1 MASHRNLDAWLEAQ
15 QSVHPKSIDLGLT
28 RVTKVARALGVDK
41 AHCPVITVGGTN
53 GKGSVVAHS
62 DALLRAAGLS
72 TGVFTSPHLV
82 RYNERICV
90 NGAEAL
96 DAELVGAFD
105 RIEAARGDTTLTYFE
120 FNALAALLLFADRK
134 VDVAVLEVG
143 LGGRLDAVNLLDADV
158 AVVASIGL
166 DHRDWLGDTLE
177 AIGRE
182 KAGIFRAGRP
192 AVLGTPDMPATI
204 FEAIHTLGAKPVVAE
219 KNFGWA
225 VHAGGSNGDAP
236 GVAGSSPVRS
246 AASGTSGGAA
256 SGADVASRGA
266 AHIIWNYRGVG
277 LSLEGLPPSAL
288 GGAIQF
294 RNASTALAAIESLG
308 LGARLNRDVVG
319 SALRSVKLSGRFHT
333 VPGPVEWILDVA
345 HNEPAARVFADHLA
359 ARPST
364 GRTIAVVGILGDKDS
379 AAIAQLL
386 KPQVDRWIICA
397 IHEPRGLPAE
407 ELARRMKAGADL
419 RDRDIELAASVEEG
433 FAAAKAQAVP
443 GDRVIVCGG
452 FNIVGSAMRW
462 LRL

>member
-1 MASHRNLDAWLEAQ
+1 LATYPTLDAWLEAQ

-41 AHCPVITVGGTN
+41 ARCPVLTVGGTN

-62 DALLRAAGLS
+62 DAFLRAAGLS

-82 RYNERICV
+82 RYNERICI
-90 NGAEAL
+90 NGAEAT
-96 DAELVGAFD
+96 DAELVAAFD

-120 FNALAALLLFADRK
+120 FNALAALLLFADRR
-134 VDVAVLEVG
+134 VDVAILEVG

-158 AVVASIGL
+158 AVVASIGF
-166 DHRDWLGDTLE
+166 DHRDWLGDTLD

-182 KAGIFRAGRP
+182 KAGIFRPGRP
-192 AVLGTPDMPATI
+192 AVLGTPEMPASI
-204 FEAIHTLGAKPVVAE
+204 FEAITTLGAKPVVAE
-219 KNFGWA
+219 KSFSWT
-225 VHAGGSNGDAP
+225 VHAGARAAGDASP
-236 GVAGSSPVRS
+236 SPKTARATGTGVS
-246 AASGTSGGAA
+246 
-256 SGADVASRGA
+256 
-266 AHIIWNYRGVG
+266 WNYHGVG
-277 LSLEGLPPSAL
+277 ISLEGLPPSAL

-294 RNASTALAAIESLG
+294 RNASTALAAVESLG
-308 LGARLNRDVVG
+308 FGSKLTHDVA
-319 SALRSVKLSGRFHT
+319 SKALRTVKLPGRFHT

-359 ARPST
+359 AHPSK
-364 GRTIAVVGILGDKDS
+364 GRTLAVVGILGDKDS
-379 AAIAQLL
+379 AAIASLL
-386 KPQVDRWIICA
+386 HPLVDRWIICT

-407 ELARRMKAGADL
+407 ELARRMKAGAGL
-419 RDRDIELAASVEEG
+419 ESSDIELANSVEEG

>member
-41 AHCPVITVGGTN
+41 ARCPVITVGGTN

-90 NGAEAL
+90 NGAEAT
-96 DAELVGAFD
+96 DAELVGTFD

-219 KNFGWA
+219 KNFGWT

-246 AASGTSGGAA
+246 AASGAH
-256 SGADVASRGA
+256 DV
-266 AHIIWNYRGVG
+266 IWNYRGVG

-288 GGAIQF
+288 AGAIQF

-308 LGARLNRDVVG
+308 LGARLTRDVVS
-319 SALRSVKLSGRFHT
+319 SALRSVKLSGRFHI

-386 KPQVDRWIICA
+386 KPQVDRWIICT

-419 RDRDIELAASVEEG
+419 PDGDIELAASVEEG
-433 FAAAKAQAVP
+433 FAAAKALAVP

>member
-1 MASHRNLDAWLEAQ
+1 MATYHTLDAWLDAQ
-15 QSVHPKSIDLGLT
+15 NSVHPKSIDLGLA

-41 AHCPVITVGGTN
+41 ARSRVLTVGGTN

-82 RYNERICV
+82 RYNERIV
-90 NGAEAL
+90 INGAEAT
-96 DAELVGAFD
+96 DAELVAAFD

-120 FNALAALLLFADRK
+120 FNALAALLLFADRR
-134 VDVAVLEVG
+134 VDVAILEVG

-158 AVVASIGL
+158 AVVASIGF
-166 DHRDWLGDTLE
+166 DHRDWLGDTLD

-182 KAGIFRAGRP
+182 KAGIFRSGRP
-192 AVLGTPDMPATI
+192 AVLGTSDMPASI
-204 FEAIHTLGAKPVVAE
+204 FDAITTLGAKPVVAE
-219 KNFGWA
+219 KNFSWT
-225 VHAGGSNGDAP
+225 VHANG
-236 GVAGSSPVRS
+236 
-246 AASGTSGGAA
+246 
-256 SGADVASRGA
+256 
-266 AHIIWNYRGVG
+266 WNYHGVG
-277 LSLEGLPPSAL
+277 ISLEGLPPSAL

-294 RNASTALAAIESLG
+294 RNASTALAAVESLG
-308 LGARLNRDVVG
+308 FGPRLTVDVV
-319 SALRSVKLSGRFHT
+319 SKALRSVKLPGRFHS

-359 ARPST
+359 AHPSK
-364 GRTIAVVGILGDKDS
+364 GRTLAVVGILGDKDS

-386 KPQVDRWIICA
+386 HPMVDRWIICT

-407 ELARRMKAGADL
+407 ELARRMKAGAGLSDS
-419 RDRDIELAASVEEG
+419 DIELANSVEEG

>member
-1 MASHRNLDAWLEAQ
+1 MATHRTLDAWLEAQ

-28 RVTKVARALGVDK
+28 RVTKVARVLGVDT
-41 AHCPVITVGGTN
+41 ARCPVITVGGTN

-62 DALLRAAGLS
+62 DAVLRAVGLS

-82 RYNERICV
+82 RYNERICI
-90 NGAEAL
+90 NGAEAT
-96 DAELVGAFD
+96 DAELIGAFD

-143 LGGRLDAVNLLDADV
+143 LGGRLDAVNMLDADV
-158 AVVASIGL
+158 AVVASIGM

-192 AVLGTPDMPATI
+192 AVLGTPDMPASI
-204 FEAIHTLGAKPVVAE
+204 FDAIRTLGAKPVIAE
-219 KNFGWA
+219 QNFGWT
-225 VHAGGSNGDAP
+225 VHATG
-236 GVAGSSPVRS
+236 
-246 AASGTSGGAA
+246 
-256 SGADVASRGA
+256 
-266 AHIIWNYRGVG
+266 WNYRGVRV
-277 LSLEGLPPSAL
+277 SLEGLPPSAL
-288 GGAIQF
+288 AGAIQF

-308 LGARLNRDVVG
+308 LGARLTKDVVR

-359 ARPST
+359 ARPSK

-386 KPQVDRWIICA
+386 KPQVDRWILCT

-407 ELARRMKAGADL
+407 ELAQRMKAGAAL
-419 RDRDIELAASVEEG
+419 ADRDIELVASVEEG
-433 FAAAKAQAVP
+433 FAAARAQSVP

>member
-1 MASHRNLDAWLEAQ
+1 MATYPTLDAWLEAQ
-15 QSVHPKSIDLGLT
+15 QTVHPKSIDLGLT
-28 RVTKVARALGVDK
+28 RVTKVAQALGVDK
-41 AHCPVITVGGTN
+41 ARCPVITVGGTN

-82 RYNERICV
+82 RYNERICI
-90 NGAEAL
+90 NGVEAT
-96 DAELVGAFD
+96 DAELVAAFD

-120 FNALAALLLFADRK
+120 FNALAALLLFADHA

-143 LGGRLDAVNLLDADV
+143 LGGRLDAVNMLDADV
-158 AVVASIGL
+158 AVVASIGF

-192 AVLGTPDMPATI
+192 AVLGTPDMPVTI
-204 FEAIHTLGAKPVVAE
+204 FEAIETLGAKAVIAE
-219 KNFGWA
+219 KSFLWT
-225 VHAGGSNGDAP
+225 VHANG
-236 GVAGSSPVRS
+236 
-246 AASGTSGGAA
+246 ASGIT
-256 SGADVASRGA
+256 
-266 AHIIWNYRGVG
+266 WNYRGVG

-294 RNASTALAAIESLG
+294 RNAATALAAVESLD
-308 LGARLNRDVVG
+308 LESRLTKDVV
-319 SALRSVKLSGRFHT
+319 SRALRSVKLPGRFHT

-359 ARPST
+359 ARPSQ
-364 GRTIAVVGILGDKDS
+364 GRTFAVVGILGDKDS
-379 AAIAQLL
+379 AAVAQLL
-386 KPQVDRWIICA
+386 HPLVDRWIICT

-407 ELARRMKAGADL
+407 ELARRMKTGAGLD
-419 RDRDIELAASVEEG
+419 DRDIELAPSVEEG

>member
-1 MASHRNLDAWLEAQ
+1 LATYPTLDAWLEAQ
-15 QSVHPKSIDLGLT
+15 QSVHPKSIDLGLA
-28 RVTKVARALGVDK
+28 RVTQVARALGVDK
-41 AHCPVITVGGTN
+41 ARCPVITVGGTN

-62 DALLRAAGLS
+62 DALLRAAGFS
-72 TGVFTSPHLV
+72 TGAFTSPHLV
-82 RYNERICV
+82 RYNERICI
-90 NGAEAL
+90 NGAQAT
-96 DAELVGAFD
+96 DAELVSAFD
-105 RIEAARGDTTLTYFE
+105 RIEAVRGDTTLTYFE

-134 VDVAVLEVG
+134 VDVAILEVG

-158 AVVASIGL
+158 AVVTSIGL
-166 DHRDWLGDTLE
+166 DHRDWLGDTLD

-192 AVLGTPDMPATI
+192 AVLGTPDMPASIYETI
-204 FEAIHTLGAKPVVAE
+204 QTLGAKPVVAE
-219 KNFGWA
+219 KHFAWTI
-225 VHAGGSNGDAP
+225 HANG
-236 GVAGSSPVRS
+236 AG
-246 AASGTSGGAA
+246 A
-256 SGADVASRGA
+256 SGAD
-266 AHIIWNYRGVG
+266 AHATTGSLGWNYRGIG

-294 RNASTALAAIESLG
+294 RNASTALAAVESLG
-308 LGARLNRDVVG
+308 FGQRLTKEIVSN
-319 SALRSVKLSGRFHT
+319 ALRTVKLPGRFHT

-359 ARPST
+359 ARPSK
-364 GRTIAVVGILGDKDS
+364 GRTLAVVGILGDKDS
-379 AAIAQLL
+379 AAIARLL
-386 KPQVDRWIICA
+386 SPMVDRWIICT

-407 ELARRMKAGADL
+407 ELARRMKAGAGL
-419 RDRDIELAASVEEG
+419 ADRDIELAASVEEG

>member
-1 MASHRNLDAWLEAQ
+1 MATYPTLDAWLDAQ
-15 QSVHPKSIDLGLT
+15 QSVHPKSIDLGLA

-41 AHCPVITVGGTN
+41 ARCPVITVGGTN

-62 DALLRAAGLS
+62 DAFLRAAGLS

-82 RYNERICV
+82 RYNERICI
-90 NGAEAL
+90 NGAEAT
-96 DAELVGAFD
+96 DAELVSAFD

-143 LGGRLDAVNLLDADV
+143 LGGRLDAVNMLDADV
-158 AVVASIGL
+158 AVVASIGM

-192 AVLGTPDMPATI
+192 AVLGTPDMPSTI
-204 FEAIHTLGAKPVVAE
+204 FEAIETLGAKAVVAE
-219 KNFGWA
+219 RNFLWT
-225 VHAGGSNGDAP
+225 VHANGASA
-236 GVAGSSPVRS
+236 VAGSAGS
-246 AASGTSGGAA
+246 ARAVEGAAGHGASGVT
-256 SGADVASRGA
+256 
-266 AHIIWNYRGVG
+266 WNYRGVS

-294 RNASTALAAIESLG
+294 RNASTALAAVESLG
-308 LGARLNRDVVG
+308 LGARLTKDVV
-319 SALRSVKLSGRFHT
+319 SKALRSVKLPGRFHT

-359 ARPST
+359 ARPSQ

-386 KPQVDRWIICA
+386 DPVVDRWIICT

-407 ELARRMKAGADL
+407 ELARRMKAGAGLD
-419 RDRDIELAASVEEG
+419 DRNIELAGSVEEG

>member
-1 MASHRNLDAWLEAQ
+1 MATYATLDAWLEAQ

-41 AHCPVITVGGTN
+41 ARCPVLTVGGTN

-62 DALLRAAGLS
+62 DAFLRAAGLA

-90 NGAEAL
+90 NGVEAS
-96 DAELVGAFD
+96 DAELVAAFD

-134 VDVAVLEVG
+134 VDVAILEVG

-158 AVVASIGL
+158 AVVASIGF

-204 FEAIHTLGAKPVVAE
+204 FEAIATLGAKPVVAE
-219 KNFGWA
+219 KNFGWT
-225 VHAGGSNGDAP
+225 VHASGGATP
-236 GVAGSSPVRS
+236 EVAGSSPVRS
-246 AASGTSGGAA
+246 GASLR
-256 SGADVASRGA
+256 GADAPGG
-266 AHIIWNYRGVG
+266 ITWNYHGVSR
-277 LSLEGLPPSAL
+277 SLEGLPPSAL

-294 RNASTALAAIESLG
+294 RNASTALAALESLG
-308 LGARLNRDVVG
+308 FGSRLTKEVASQG
-319 SALRSVKLSGRFHT
+319 LRSVKLAGRFHS
-333 VPGPVEWILDVA
+333 VPGLVEWILDVA

-359 ARPST
+359 ARPGK

-386 KPQVDRWIICA
+386 HPQVDHWIICT

-407 ELARRMKAGADL
+407 ELARRMKAGAGLADG
-419 RDRDIELAASVEEG
+419 DVELAASVEDG